1 MSSVIS
7 LIEVKVKQICVA
19 WLWHPIRGNK
29 TNTIYSVGTTSM
41 AAAYKSTCR
50 DDLKII
56 NTTNTFES

>member
-29 TNTIYSVGTTSM
+29 TNTTNSVGTTSM
-41 AAAYKSTCR
+41 AAAYINQLYLGYNYEKS
-50 DDLKII
+50 
-56 NTTNTFES
+56 